1 MNLKLSQAI
10 VPNFEVRNYDV
21 VATLNRLVS

>member
-10 VPNFEVRNYDV
+10 VPNFEVRNYGV
-21 VATLNRLVS
+21 VPTLNRSVS